1 MKRFVLATLLLFG
14 ALAGAGCSSSPATST
29 FGIGVT
35 VRDGA
40 RKGVFCDPPG
50 SPQGGAGLQADQKVA
65 TPNLWVESEHNFDVE
80 KAIKVRAFV
89 ANAYVDGTRVPTS
102 KQILTEKRYDEA
114 FGRSAGTDTF
124 HVDFEGKGY
133 DVTVTGTPAGGACP

>member
-1 MKRFVLATLLLFG
+1 MKRLVLATLLLPCF
-14 ALAGAGCSSSPATST
+14 LACSSAPATST

-50 SPQGGAGLQADQKVA
+50 SPQGGSGVQADPKTA
-65 TPNLWVESEHNFDVE
+65 PPNLWVESEHNFDVE
-80 KAIKVRAFV
+80 RAFKVRAYV
-89 ANAYVDGTRVPTS
+89 ATAYVDGSHVPTA
-102 KQILTEKRYDEA
+102 KQTLIERRYDEA
-114 FGRSAGTDTF
+114 FGRTAGSDTF

-133 DVTVTGTPAGGACP
+133 DVTVTGIPAGGSCPVP